1 MVKKIGSALA
11 YLFVLA
17 VFCFSLYKIITISG
31 IFEKAVFGFEGRGF
45 CQGDLCDWVEEFS
58 VCDWCGDGPCD
69 WCLPPTQPSPEPSPE
84 LSPEPS
90 PEPPL
95 DSSPTP
101 TSVSDEPPV
110 AGGLPVDDGR
120 SSGNGGPASPPHCG
134 AEMPQAPVLLS
145 VVRVSARLTWTA
157 VDKAT
162 HYSIVYGQ
170 EPGNYLYGVVDT
182 GRVTEYLVGGLEAG
196 KNYCFAVRAVNGC
209 MPGELSNELCL
220 DNGRGGQVLGATTLA
235 ATGHFNWHSIGLLGY
250 TLGCLWLGL
259 AIRLLRKPNCSL
271 PA

>member
-31 IFEKAVFGFEGRGF
+31 IFDKVVFGFDSRGF
-45 CQGDLCDWVEEFS
+45 CRGDLCDWLEDFS

-69 WCLPPTQPSPEPSPE
+69 WCPPPSEPTPQPTFTPGPE
-84 LSPEPS
+84 
-90 PEPPL
+90 
-95 DSSPTP
+95 PTP
-101 TSVSDEPPV
+101 TPTPELPPDSTPTPTPILEPAEPPV
-110 AGGLPVDDGR
+110 G
-120 SSGNGGPASPPHCG
+120 GNGGPAGPSHCG

-145 VVRVSARLTWTA
+145 VVRGSARLTWTA

-162 HYSIVYGQ
+162 HYSIVYGH
-170 EPGNYLYGVVDT
+170 EPGNYLYGVIDA

-196 KNYCFAVRAVNGC
+196 RNYCFAVRAVNGC

-220 DNGRGGQVLGATTLA
+220 DNGQGGQVLGATTLA

-250 TLGCLWLGL
+250 TLGCLWVGL
-259 AIRLLRKPNCSL
+259 AIKLLRKPNCSL